1 MNEEIQILQTLGA
14 QKIYEKTHIPIKYV
28 EAILSSDFDVFSRV
42 QLLGFIS
49 ILEREFKQDFPMT
62 KEAAESFFAEKDKT
76 LSDASL
82 FVTPEK
88 KRSNAYL
95 YIPIAIIV
103 LILFF
108 IFNNSASKSQNKN
121 VKVDNKLIENVEH
134 TIDPKVI
141 DGNTTESN
149 VTDASDSNL
158 STPVKLT
165 SSTHIEKVKAVTS
178 LKIIAKPKVW
188 MGYINIKTNVKKQKS
203 FKGEFDLDP
212 SQSWL
217 LVFGHGYIDIY
228 IDGKIQKFNSRN
240 IVHFAYQNGKL
251 RAVTKEEF
259 KKLNRGRSW

>member
-49 ILEREFKQDFPMT
+49 ILEREFKQNFPMT
-62 KEAAESFFAEKDKT
+62 KEAAESFFDEKDKI
-76 LSDASL
+76 LLDASL

-88 KRSNAYL
+88 KKSNAYL

-103 LILFF
+103 LILFV
-108 IFNNSASKSQNKN
+108 IFNNSTSKSQDKN
-121 VKVDNKLIENVEH
+121 VKQ
-134 TIDPKVI
+134 TIDSKVI
-141 DGNTTESN
+141 DWNTTVSN
-149 VTDASDSNL
+149 VTDANDSNL
-158 STPVKLT
+158 SAPLKIV
-165 SSTHIEKVKAVTS
+165 SPTHIEKVKAVTS

-188 MGYINIKTNVKKQKS
+188 LGYINIKTNVKKQKS

-228 IDGKIQKFNSRN
+228 IDGKIQKFNSRD
-240 IVHFAYQNGKL
+240 IVHFVYENGKL